1 MYCFGSMDFTRD
13 FTDSSSHLKG
23 NKRTGSKA
31 EKHSCFQST
40 KPEMLLLALLMLI
53 CLENLSFA
61 DFLIVPPLN
70 ATVLMSES
78 GLQNTSIDQVVV
90 LQKPTFA
97 GSFYGQARKTIY
109 VSENGSI
116 NFPNNVSNNPN
127 FLLPT
132 RMDSSTIQAKFD
144 SGLIAPF
151 WDDVLLVTGN
161 SNAVLDHSVSG
172 DFLAI
177 TWRNVRLAFDSP
189 SGSEAVET
197 PRSFQAVWFERNM
210 NFRGFDF
217 MKDDLAFSYVAH
229 QTNDP
234 KFGDIAATI
243 GVADGGNRYTA
254 LPPSVPDDDTGGYIE
269 NAGTNRLALA
279 DNSFLLF
286 RPQYD
291 PMTSV
296 VTGYISSLEFV
307 SAVPEPSAV
316 LICGFAMIVMLLVKV
331 SRRSA

>member
-1 MYCFGSMDFTRD
+1 
-13 FTDSSSHLKG
+13 
-23 NKRTGSKA
+23 
-31 EKHSCFQST
+31 
-40 KPEMLLLALLMLI
+40 MLLLPLLMLI

-70 ATVLMSES
+70 ATVLMSQS
-78 GLQNTSIDQVVV
+78 GPQNTNTDQVVL
-90 LQKPTFA
+90 LQKPAFA
-97 GSFYGQARKTIY
+97 GSFYGQARTSFYIA
-109 VSENGSI
+109 ENGNI
-116 NFPNNVSNNPN
+116 NFSNNRSFFPDR
-127 FLLPT
+127 L
-132 RMDSSTIQAKFD
+132 DSSSNQAQFGG
-144 SGLIAPF
+144 GLIAPF

-243 GVADGGNRYTA
+243 GVADGGTRYTA
-254 LPPSVPDDDTGGYIE
+254 LPPSVPDDHTGGYID

-291 PMTSV
+291 PMTSA

-316 LICGFAMIVMLLVKV
+316 LICGCAMIVMLLVKV
-331 SRRSA
+331 SRRGAIARST

>member
-1 MYCFGSMDFTRD
+1 MNRFGAMDFTRD
-13 FTDSSSHLKG
+13 FTDSLSHLNG
-23 NKRTGSKA
+23 NRLTDSKS
-31 EKHSCFQST
+31 KKQSFFQST
-40 KPEMLLLALLMLI
+40 KATMLLLGLLMMS
-53 CLENLSFA
+53 CLENLSYA

-70 ATVLMSES
+70 ATVLMSQS
-78 GLQNTSIDQVVV
+78 GPQNTNTDQVVL
-90 LQKPTFA
+90 LQKPAFA
-97 GSFYGQARKTIY
+97 GSFYGQARKSFYIA
-109 VSENGSI
+109 ENGNI
-116 NFPNNVSNNPN
+116 NFSNNPS
-127 FLLPT
+127 FFPDRL
-132 RMDSSTIQAKFD
+132 DFSSNQAQFGG
-144 SGLIAPF
+144 GLIAPF